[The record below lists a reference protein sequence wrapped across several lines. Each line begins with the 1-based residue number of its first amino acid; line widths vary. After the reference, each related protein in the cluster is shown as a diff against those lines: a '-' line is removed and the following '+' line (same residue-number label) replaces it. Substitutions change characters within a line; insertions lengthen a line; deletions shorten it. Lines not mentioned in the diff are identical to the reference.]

1 MQPFAIIEPLRSLF
15 KPKPLAIF
23 EAVLI
28 GLIAALAAVLLRQGV
43 FLLGGWRA
51 QESLLLPAWFLL
63 PLFGFTGG
71 FLAGLLVERLAPE
84 ASGSGVPQV
93 KAALAHVPVALN
105 LRVAIVK
112 LVSTMLALSSGVV
125 LGRQGPT
132 VQIGAALAAQLSRW
146 IPASPEHQR
155 QLIAAGAAAGLA
167 AGFDAP
173 IAGVMFVIEE
183 LLQDVSSLTLGTG
196 ILASFTGGVV
206 SRLLAGGPNLRLGIN
221 PLAYHTDFTA
231 QEIPFFLLL
240 GILAGILAAL
250 FNRGILACVRFSRRR
265 VRLSLPWKIGLAGGI
280 SGLTVALLP
289 IAFRKT
295 WLLQEFLTSGEAS
308 WQITAA
314 ALIVQ
319 FILTLVA
326 CAVETPGGLFL
337 PSLILGAALGHL
349 VGIGEN
355 ALWGGNPLTYS
366 LTGMGAFFG
375 AVAKVP
381 VTAIVIVF
389 EMTTSFTLVLPLMIG
404 SVTAYLVAERLA
416 PGSLY
421 THLLELKG
429 IHLEM
434 GEVRD
439 GLWARLRA
447 TDVMQKKVETL
458 HSCITLDEVFQAFS
472 RSHHRGF
479 PVVDQGKLVGIVTQ
493 TDLDK
498 IKQRQLPGTALLR
511 EIMTPRPITVDPHD
525 SLSQVLYLMSRYK
538 LSRLPVV
545 DRRKLVGIIT
555 RSDILQV
562 ESDTLR
568 SSSERVGPKPEPSY
582 VVYQTQSPATGRGRL
597 LLPLSNPQTA
607 QRLLKLALAIAQ
619 EHNYEVECLQI
630 ISVPRHSS
638 PSETAVNTTLSRRLL
653 KHAVQ
658 QGKHWNV
665 PVHTQIRASQSVS
678 QAILETICDRHIDL
692 LLMGWKGGTSTPGRI
707 FGDTVD
713 TAIRQAA
720 CDVLLVKFG
729 DGFGKGE
736 KQGEKTR
743 ERGGNGETGRREQ
756 KKPFHPLLPS
766 PEMFGFRSIEL
777 SSPAFPPPHSVRVKD
792 SVKAHQPS
800 HSVEA
805 LLHLTQL
812 NRWLVPIAGGPNSQY
827 AITLLPALVSLSQN
841 PEIRL
846 CQVFHPADE
855 TQDMHLL
862 EEDAT
867 FLRQHVRSPV
877 MTVPVCSSSVSEA
890 VIDMAQ
896 KNQCDVIVLGASREG
911 LLQQAIHGNIPEAI
925 ARQCQCTVILVRK
938 AIT

>member
-1 MQPFAIIEPLRSLF
+1 MQPFAVLDSFRSLL
-15 KPKPLAIF
+15 KPKPVAIF

-28 GLIAALAAVLLRQGV
+28 GLVAALAAVLLKQGV
-43 FLLGGWRA
+43 LLLGEWRVR
-51 QESLLLPAWFLL
+51 ESLLLPAWFLL
-63 PLFGFTGG
+63 PLFGFAGG
-71 FLAGLLVERLAPE
+71 FLSGLLVERIAPE
-84 ASGSGVPQV
+84 ASGSGIPQV
-93 KAALAHVPVALN
+93 KAALAHVPIALN

-112 LVSTMLALSSGVV
+112 LVSTMLTLSSGVV

-146 IPASPEHQR
+146 VPSSPDHQR

-183 LLQDVSSLTLGTG
+183 LLQDVSSLTLGTA

-240 GILAGILAAL
+240 GILAGVFAAL
-250 FNRGILACVRFSRRR
+250 FNRGILACLRFSRRR
-265 VRLSLPWKIGLAGGI
+265 IRLSLPWKIGLAGCI
-280 SGLTVALLP
+280 SGLTISVLTATLLP
-289 IAFRKT
+289 TDFRET
-295 WLLQEFLTSGEAS
+295 WVLQEFLTRGEAS

-314 ALIVQ
+314 AFIVQ

-326 CAVETPGGLFL
+326 CAAETPGGLFL

-349 VGIGEN
+349 VGMGEN
-355 ALWGGNPLTYS
+355 TLLGGNPITYS

-389 EMTTSFTLVLPLMIG
+389 EMTTSFNLVLPLMIAA
-404 SVTAYLVAERLA
+404 VTAYLVAERLA

-434 GEVRD
+434 QGVND
-439 GLWARLRA
+439 GLWARLTA
-447 TDVMQKKVETL
+447 ADVMEQRVETL
-458 HSCITLDEVFQAFS
+458 HSRMTLDEAFQAFS

-479 PVVDQGKLVGIVTQ
+479 PVVDEGRLVGIATQ

-498 IKQRQLPGTALLR
+498 VKQRQLSGTALLG
-511 EIMTPRPITVDPHD
+511 EIMTPRPITVNPEDT
-525 SLSQVLYLMSRYK
+525 LSQVLYLLSRYK

-555 RSDILQV
+555 RSDILRV

-568 SSSERVGPKPEPSY
+568 GAPERVGPKPEPSY
-582 VVYQTQSPATGRGRL
+582 VVYQTQSPATGQGRL

-607 QRLLKLALAIAQ
+607 YGLLKLGLAIAQ
-619 EHNYEVECLQI
+619 ERNYELECLQVV
-630 ISVPRHSS
+630 SVPRHSS
-638 PSETAVNTTLSRRLL
+638 PAETAVSTTLSRRLL
-653 KHAVQ
+653 KHAVK
-658 QGKHWNV
+658 QGERWKV
-665 PVHTQIRASQSVS
+665 PVHTQIRASHSVS
-678 QAILETICDRHIDL
+678 QAILETIHDRHIDL
-692 LLMGWKGGTSTPGRI
+692 LLMGWKGSTSTPGRI

-713 TAIRQAA
+713 TAIRQAT

-729 DGFGKGE
+729 EGMGE
-736 KQGEKTR
+736 EGRQGD
-743 ERGGNGETGRREQ
+743 GETGRRGDGERKGAAE
-756 KKPFHPLLPS
+756 KKRFPS
-766 PEMFGFRSIEL
+766 LISHFQPPTPNSQPPIPNPQPPAPNPQ
-777 SSPAFPPPHSVRVKD
+777 SPTPNPSV
-792 SVKAHQPS
+792 Q
-800 HSVEA
+800 A
-805 LLHLTQL
+805 LMQLVQL
-812 NRWLVPIAGGPNSQY
+812 NRWLVLIAGGPNSQY
-827 AITLLPALVSLSQN
+827 AITLLPALASLSQR

-846 CQVFHPADE
+846 CQVFHPAD
-855 TQDMHLL
+855 TTHDTHLL

-867 FLRQHVRSPV
+867 FLRQHTRSPV
-877 MTVPVCSSSVSEA
+877 ITLPVCASSVAEA

-896 KNQCDVIVLGASREG
+896 KDQCDVIVLGASREG

-925 ARQCQCTVILVRK
+925 ARQSKCTVILARK